1 MMARIIGLTG
11 GIASGKSTMA
21 KFFRE
26 KGAAVL
32 NVDAIAHHLSKPKR
46 VLYKIY
52 VQHFGEDILNS
63 DGTLDR
69 QEIGR
74 KVFADEGELQWLN
87 DHTHPILAHVMRQQ
101 IACMQKKN
109 FPVIILDV
117 PLLFEAGWDK
127 MTEENCLV
135 FVDEA
140 TQLTRLMRRNGYTE
154 SEARAR
160 IAAQMPLSE
169 KKKRADTFIDNSGSL
184 EESFQQAEKL
194 WKEWTH
200 AGIS

>member
-1 MMARIIGLTG
+1 MARVIGLTG

-21 KFFRE
+21 RFFRD

-32 NVDAIAHHLSKPKR
+32 SADTIAFALAKPR
-46 VLYKIY
+46 QILYRLY
-52 VQHFGEDILNS
+52 VAHFGEDILQA

-69 QEIGR
+69 RAIGR
-74 KVFADEGELQWLN
+74 LVFGNVSERQWL
-87 DHTHPILAHVMRQQ
+87 DETTHPILERAMRRQ
-101 IACMQKKN
+101 IAVKQAKN

-140 TQLTRLMRRNGYTE
+140 TQLARLMRRNGYTE
-154 SEARAR
+154 AEARAR

-169 KKKRADTFIDNSGSL
+169 KKKRADTFIDNNGSL
-184 EESFQQAEKL
+184 EESFLQAEKL